1 MRNYILGQVL
11 HRTNRFD
18 TGYSTAGRHYITLN
32 GEMLAQSISQVM
44 VKPVLKTQRKNCIA
58 TKSLS
63 VLEIRMPEI
72 SDTNDLYELGLDTF
86 QLPEGIIP
94 LYVLHQIHHKT
105 P

>member
-11 HRTNRFD
+11 HRTNRFG

-44 VKPVLKTQRKNCIA
+44 VKPVLKTKGKIILPP
-58 TKSLS
+58 SSVS
-63 VLEIRMPEI
+63 VLEIRIPEI
-72 SDTNDLYELGLDTF
+72 SDTNNLYELDLDTS

-94 LYVLHQIHHKT
+94 LDVLHQINHKT